1 MPLLYVQRFGAVIVS
16 GGTQAVA
23 GTLSF
28 AGPTVVELDPA
39 LYTQPGTY
47 VLFTYGS
54 FNNAEMA
61 NLTVDDDDLIGLTAG
76 SPVNDTANSRITVT
90 LS

>member
-1 MPLLYVQRFGAVIVS
+1 MPLIYVQRFGTVIVS
-16 GGTQAVA
+16 GGTQAVS

-39 LYTQPGTY
+39 VYTQAGTY

-54 FNNAEMA
+54 FNGAELA

-76 SPVNDTANSRITVT
+76 TPVNDTANSRITVT